1 MASALCTGVT
11 AQERVGG
18 IVEFDRMVIKNPERL
33 GNSDNKNE
41 DNVAFE
47 SGALKTPAAKTLQY
61 AEVINIEDPSK
72 ESI

>member
-1 MASALCTGVT
+1 MMFDTKGT
-11 AQERVGG
+11 N
-18 IVEFDRMVIKNPERL
+18 VEFDRMVIKNPERL

-47 SGALKTPAAKTLQY
+47 SGTLKTPTAKTLQY